1 MRPTVLIGLSLVLAL
16 AGAAPVALTAQPP
29 AVGSKAPDIRL
40 KTREGAEVV
49 LSSYVG
55 KKNVLLTFLAG
66 GGYYNSRIA
75 ARLRYERDRIA
86 GYDAEAV
93 VVYPGSG
100 AGDRFYGVKYGK
112 SALTLHDLDGRAY
125 AAYGLAMRGED
136 KGTWATF
143 FIDKQ
148 GVIQLRY
155 LRGPRRK
162 NQRRQADLLDI
173 YEDIERKLGLWKVP
187 KTARKITFRQG
198 VSPVGYAGCTA
209 LQIWPR
215 YKKKETLAG
224 KKTAFV
230 RSRTGG
236 EFVIIQFQGLVGGTG
251 IPKDATVHRA
261 VLRLT
266 TINHASTQK
275 TRLHRMTT
283 PWNIH
288 ATFFRASIKE
298 GGDVPWKEPGLG
310 QAGANFDTA
319 PATPDY
325 QVPVTGDV
333 QWDVTATVQ
342 GWLNGKLNHGLAILA
357 DTTKTPD
364 HACFA
369 MPPFMWPDRR
379 PALIVYFEEKN
390 GQ

>member
-1 MRPTVLIGLSLVLAL
+1 MRRTVSCLIALLVLL
-16 AGAAPVALTAQPP
+16 FGAVDAAQPP
-29 AVGSKAPDIRL
+29 AVGAKAPDIRL
-40 KTREGAEVV
+40 KTGDGTELV
-49 LSSYVG
+49 LSSYLG
-55 KKNVLLTFLAG
+55 KKHVLLTFLAG

-75 ARLRYERDRIA
+75 ARLHCERDRLA

-100 AGDRFYGVKYGK
+100 KADRFYGVKYGK

-125 AAYGLAMRGED
+125 AAYGLAMRGEG

-148 GVIQLRY
+148 GVVRLRY
-155 LRGPRRK
+155 LMGPRRK

-173 YEDIERKLGLWKVP
+173 YEDIERTLGVWTVP
-187 KTARKITFRQG
+187 KRARKITFRQG
-198 VSPVGYAGCTA
+198 VSPPGYGGCTA

-230 RSRTGG
+230 RSGTGG
-236 EFVIIQFQGLVGGTG
+236 EFIVIQFQDLVGDGRVPRG
-251 IPKDATVHRA
+251 ATVHRA
-261 VLRLT
+261 FLRLT

-275 TRLHRMTT
+275 TRLHQMTT
-283 PWNIH
+283 PWDIH
-288 ATFFRASIKE
+288 ATFFRAGVKD
-298 GGDVPWKEPGLG
+298 GRDVPWRPPGLG
-310 QAGANFDTA
+310 QAGANFDKA
-319 PATPDY
+319 PATADH
-325 QVPVTGDV
+325 QVPLTGDV
-333 QWDVTATVQ
+333 QWDVTDAVR
-342 GWLNGKLNHGLAILA
+342 GWLAGKPNHGLAVLA
-357 DTTKTPD
+357 ESTKTPD

-379 PALIVYFEEKN
+379 PALIVHFEERDGK
-390 GQ
+390 